1 MGRRRGEGGG
11 GDEMIREFFCL
22 STGVEVL
29 RNGHG
34 PDLTG
39 GQYMNYFVVASR

>member
-1 MGRRRGEGGG
+1 MWEEGG

-22 STGVEVL
+22 STGVEVF

-39 GQYMNYFVVASR
+39 GQYVNYFVVASR